1 MKRVLTL
8 LALLLLSGCET
19 LSYYTQ
25 AIGGQMSFL
34 ASARPLDAWLADPA
48 TPDDLRARLRTAQ
61 EIRAFASRELG
72 LPDNAS
78 YRSYADLGRPFV
90 VWNVFATPEFSV
102 EPKRECFPFTGCVP
116 YLGFFSET
124 AARAHAA
131 KLKRDGLDVH
141 LGGVLAYSTL
151 GWFSDPLLSTFIR
164 YPEAQVARLVF
175 HELAHQVAYASG
187 DTTFNESFA
196 VVVEEEGVR
205 RWLAAH
211 GHEQDLKAFHA
222 AQARKRA
229 FATAVK
235 ETRDRLAA
243 VYASGE
249 PAEVKRSRKREE
261 FDRLREQF
269 PGAVPAQ
276 PNNAFLASVALYTEM
291 VPGFEQLLAESG
303 GDLKKFY
310 AEVQVLAHSDRS
322 VRDAALA
329 RLGESAKS
337 RDPAQESGMSTTRRN
352 AARPQSR
359 SNQAS
364 SPG

>member
-1 MKRVLTL
+1 VKRVL
-8 LALLLLSGCET
+8 ALVAVLFLSGCET

-25 AIGGQMSFL
+25 AIGGQMSLL

-48 TPDDLRARLRTAQ
+48 TPEDLRGRLRTAQ

-78 YRSYADLGRPFV
+78 YRSYADLGRRFV

-196 VVVEEEGVR
+196 VVVEDEGVR
-205 RWLAAH
+205 RWLAAQ
-211 GHEQDLKAFHA
+211 GREKDLAAFHA

-229 FATAVK
+229 FAAAVK
-235 ETRDRLAA
+235 ETRERLAA
-243 VYASGE
+243 IYASGE
-249 PAEVKRSRKREE
+249 PPDIMRTRKREE
-261 FDRLREQF
+261 FDRLRAQF
-269 PGAVPAQ
+269 PGAVPAE
-276 PNNAFLASVALYTEM
+276 PNNAFLASVSLYTER
-291 VPGFEQLLAESG
+291 VPAFERLLAEDG

-310 AEVQVLAHSDRS
+310 ANVQKLAHSDRS
-322 VRDAALA
+322 ARDAALA
-329 RLGESAKS
+329 QLQERAKS
-337 RDPAQESGMSTTRRN
+337 RNPA
-352 AARPQSR
+352 
-359 SNQAS
+359 
-364 SPG
+364 

>member
-1 MKRVLTL
+1 MKRWLAL
-8 LALLLLSGCET
+8 LALVLLSGCET

-25 AIGGQMSFL
+25 AIGGQMSLL
-34 ASARPLDAWLADPA
+34 ASAKPLDAWLADPG
-48 TPDDLRARLRTAQ
+48 TPEDLRARLRTAQ
-61 EIRAFASRELG
+61 QIRAFASRELG

-116 YLGFFSET
+116 YLGFFSEP

-131 KLKRDGLDVH
+131 KLKKDGLDVH

-164 YPEAQVARLVF
+164 YPDAQVARLVF

-205 RWLAAH
+205 RWLAAQ
-211 GHEQDLKAFHA
+211 GHEKDLAAFHA
-222 AQARKRA
+222 AQVRKRA
-229 FATAVK
+229 FAAAVK
-235 ETRDRLAA
+235 ETRDRLA
-243 VYASGE
+243 VVFASGASADE
-249 PAEVKRSRKREE
+249 MRRRKREE

-276 PNNAFLASVALYTEM
+276 PNNAFLASVSLYTEM
-291 VPGFEQLLAESG
+291 VPAFEHLLAESG
-303 GDLKKFY
+303 GDLGKFY
-310 AEVQVLAHSDRS
+310 GKVQTLARSDRS

-329 RLGESAKS
+329 RLQESAKV
-337 RDPAQESGMSTTRRN
+337 RNPA
-352 AARPQSR
+352 
-359 SNQAS
+359 
-364 SPG
+364 